1 MSKPIIIDK
10 KIYSFKKKI
19 FVSGD
24 KSLSIRWALLA
35 SQATGISKA
44 FNLLESEDVIN
55 TLKSLRKLGVK
66 VTIRKNYTEI
76 VGNGINSFNFKKN
89 IILDAGNSGTLG
101 RLILALLIKSPY
113 KIKLTGDESLKKR
126 DFSRVINPLKEFG
139 ANFYPIN
146 RSKLPIYIS
155 GSDFIRPINFSENK
169 SSAQIKSSVMLAALN
184 SEGKTKI
191 KAKKSRDHTELL
203 FKFLK
208 IPIKIKKTNNYDLI
222 EIEGKKNFKAF
233 NYNIPSDIS
242 SSAFFIV
249 LTLLSKNS
257 SLTIKNVN
265 INPSRTGSIKILNK
279 MGANIKF
286 KNIKNYRG
294 EKIADIHVKS
304 VKSLK
309 PINCPSKFNSS
320 AIDEFLI
327 IFIAAAKARG
337 VSYFK
342 NLSELNQKESP
353 RLVLGNKLL
362 NKLGIKTVM
371 NNNSIKI
378 YGNPNYI
385 FNKNIEIKNFLKDH
399 RYFMTCVI
407 AALIFSGKWKIHD
420 PESIKTSFPSF
431 LKIVKSIVGKIN
443 WKKERI

>member
-443 WKKERI
+443 